1 MSKRS
6 MHGIRGVARRRFAL
20 RGSQALGLLLAVP
33 AFIAAALVGLLYLH
47 DPPGRDQGI
56 SAYIGWRWLA
66 GEVPYLDAGLEPKG
80 PLPFAAYGLAL
91 GLFGHTMSAIRLFA
105 WIATLC
111 AGLGVTWIVTRISG
125 RILCGV
131 VAGAA
136 YLLFVSA
143 SGLGAY
149 GSGAVTEA
157 FMEPMVVAAMAAAL
171 LAAGT
176 SEPGRN
182 RVRAPRR
189 TWLWFFAGAFLGAAA
204 LGKPFVLCLAIAV
217 AVACPRFDM
226 VTLAALVAG
235 LCTPWAAALMYFTK
249 QGAGSL
255 FLDQVFTY
263 QLANGNA
270 AWRQMGSAIPFF
282 LLGFG
287 KLLDIRFLALAL
299 PGLWFAGATW
309 RQPATRLILGWMI
322 LSFVTVLGQGPE
334 SLNHFYS
341 IMAPLAVLIGLGI
354 AGLGEIVFAVAPARG
369 ATAGLRGHTASPPLR
384 LAALLIMAIGFAG
397 FAGLGWDQAG
407 HRLRYAL
414 GNMPEDEFL
423 GHFAPHRAFGETD
436 PQETLRASSWVEEN
450 LGADETLLMWGYEPG
465 INFLAQRRSPTRFI
479 CNDDLTATDTSPASR
494 ARAWQ
499 LFWEDLSHESPDWI
513 VIEHSGAS
521 ASDSASEDLELERVP
536 DFKTFVE
543 KNYRPEVRTGAFEF
557 LRRTTGEGG
566 LRALAAERAVAIQ
579 RLDPAGLG
587 ENTTLV
593 RQPAAE
599 RDSEA
604 MPAPVEAGLLRTPSS
619 D

>member
-6 MHGIRGVARRRFAL
+6 MHGIRGVARRRLSL

-91 GLFGHTMSAIRLFA
+91 GLFGHTMSAIRLLA
-105 WIATLC
+105 WIATL
-111 AGLGVTWIVTRISG
+111 AASLGVTWIATRLSG
-125 RILCGV
+125 RILSGV
-131 VAGAA
+131 IAGAA

-149 GSGAVTEA
+149 GHGAVTEA
-157 FMEPMVVAAMAAAL
+157 FMEPLVVAAMAAAL

-176 SEPGRN
+176 WEPGRA
-182 RVRAPRR
+182 RSRPPRR
-189 TWLWFFAGAFLGAAA
+189 AGLWFLAGAFLGAAA
-204 LGKPFVLCLAIAV
+204 LGKPFVLCLAIALV
-217 AVACPRFDM
+217 AAFSRLDM
-226 VTLAALVAG
+226 LTMAALGAG
-235 LCTPWAAALMYFTK
+235 LFTPWAAALMYFAQ
-249 QGAGSL
+249 QGAGGT
-255 FLDQVFTY
+255 FLDQIFTY
-263 QLANGNA
+263 QLANGGA
-270 AWRQMGSAIPFF
+270 AWRQLGSAIPFF

-299 PGLWFAGATW
+299 PGLWFAATTW
-309 RQPATRLILGWMI
+309 RQPATRLLLGWALLTI
-322 LSFVTVLGQGPE
+322 VTVLGQGPE

-354 AGLGEIVFAVAPARG
+354 ACLGEIVFAVASAR
-369 ATAGLRGHTASPPLR
+369 ATQPGHRAHTASPPLR
-384 LAALLIMAIGFAG
+384 ALALLIMSIGFAG
-397 FAGLGWDQAG
+397 FAGLGWDQAS

-414 GNMPEDEFL
+414 GTIPEDEFL
-423 GHFAPHRAFGETD
+423 AHFAPYRAVGEID
-436 PQETLRASSWVEEN
+436 PQETVRASAWVEEN

-479 CNDDLTATDTSPASR
+479 CNDDLTSTDSSPASR

-513 VIEHSGAS
+513 VIEHAGAGDADSSGENS
-521 ASDSASEDLELERVP
+521 ELERAP
-536 DFKTFVE
+536 DFKAYVE
-543 KNYRPEVRTGAFEF
+543 TNYRPEVRTGAFEF

-587 ENTTLV
+587 ESAGV
-593 RQPAAE
+593 IRPAAE
-599 RDSEA
+599 LQPETI
-604 MPAPVEAGLLRTPSS
+604 PAPVEAGLLRTPSTN
-619 D
+619 